1 MSDAYMGTIQGF
13 GFNFPPRGWA
23 NCNGALLSISQ
34 NTALFSLLSTMYGG
48 DGRTTFGLPD
58 LRGRV
63 ALNMGQGPGLPN
75 YREGVK
81 GGTYTHTITTAQ
93 MPAHSHQMPAHN
105 HKLRGTT
112 AAADAFIPA
121 SNKLLAKTGFS
132 DELYATPGTTASFY
146 DTAPNQAISEHA
158 AGPTSNTG
166 GNQALNNMP
175 PYQVIEM
182 CIALQGLYPSRN

>member
-93 MPAHSHQMPAHN
+93 MPSHRHTVQASSSVGSTNNPSNAYMALAQDQN
-105 HKLRGTT
+105 RNAVAVYGTT
-112 AAADAFIPA
+112 KNVTMNADAIG
-121 SNKLLAKTGFS
+121 LTGS
-132 DELYATPGTTASFY
+132 GTAY
-146 DTAPNQAISEHA
+146 
-158 AGPTSNTG
+158 NTM
-166 GNQALNNMP
+166 N

>member
-75 YREGVK
+75 YREGQK
-81 GGTYTHTITTAQ
+81 GGTTTHTLTTAQ
-93 MPAHSHQMPAHN
+93 MPAHSHQIPAHN
-105 HKLRGTT
+105 HKLR
-112 AAADAFIPA
+112 AANVRADTKIPG
-121 SNKLLAKTGFS
+121 STKLLAQAGS
-132 DELYATPGTTASFY
+132 DIYGPPGTLVSLH
-146 DTAPNQAISEHA
+146 DTAPNQAISVQA
-158 AGPTSNTG
+158 AEPTSNTG
-166 GNQALNNMP
+166 SGQAFNIMP
-175 PYQVIEM
+175 AYQVIEM